1 MIVGICG
8 SPREQATDYV
18 LKEALKQLASQG
30 FETSFFTV
38 RDKDINFCI
47 HCDYCLKHKECV
59 FKDDM
64 QQLIALVKKAQGI
77 IIATPVYNGG
87 VSSQTKAVMDRFRSA
102 VAADRNFFKHKIG
115 MGIAAGG
122 DRMGGQELALQQ
134 IITFYIINSIIPVS
148 GGFFGAN
155 IGATFWTK
163 DTLEGV
169 KQDEEGFRSLKKT
182 LKKFSELLSTQNQTR
197 STNGEQ
203 SKP

>member
-8 SPREQATDYV
+8 SPREQATEYV
-18 LKEALKQLASQG
+18 LKDALKQLEGKG
-30 FETSFFTV
+30 FETQFFTV
-38 RDKDINFCI
+38 RDKDINYCI
-47 HCDYCLKHKECV
+47 HCDYCLKHKVCV
-59 FKDDM
+59 YKDDM
-64 QQLIALVKKAQGI
+64 QQLITLLKGAEGI
-77 IIATPVYNGG
+77 IFATPVYNGG

-102 VAADRNFFKHKIG
+102 VAADRNFFKHKVG

-134 IITFYIINSIIPVS
+134 ILTFYIINSIIPVS

-182 LKKFSELLSTQNQTR
+182 VKKFAELLTARKQTW
-197 STNGEQ
+197 SDKDEQ
-203 SKP
+203 PKR